1 MLCLAVWGRK
11 FFPSLRSRDKHKM
24 AETFVFMKNYYLFIA
39 FAMVENL
46 STDVVDSLLVEPHET
61 LALDDA
67 DSAIFSNY
75 KNCI

>member
-1 MLCLAVWGRK
+1 
-11 FFPSLRSRDKHKM
+11 M